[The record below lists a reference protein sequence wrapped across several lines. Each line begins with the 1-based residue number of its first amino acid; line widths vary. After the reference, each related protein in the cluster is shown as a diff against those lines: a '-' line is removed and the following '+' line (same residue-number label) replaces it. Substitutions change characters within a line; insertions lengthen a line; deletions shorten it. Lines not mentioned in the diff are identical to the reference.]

1 MTGIT
6 RTLAAFAAGLSY
18 EKLPPEV
25 AERTKLLILD
35 VAGIMVRAR
44 HDAESTESLVRA
56 VERLGL
62 DRGDCSVLGDGHGYA
77 PPAAALLN
85 GSLAHSLDFDDTHAE
100 ASLHSSA
107 PIVPAVLA
115 AAEMTEASGKDV
127 ITACVVGYEIQIRL
141 AKALVPKVHYDRGY
155 HPTATCGV
163 MAAAAAAGKVLG
175 LDADGMESAFGIAL
189 SQAAGSMQFLADG
202 AWTKRSHVGQAAQNG
217 LMCATMAAEGFKGPK
232 QAIEGRWGFL
242 HSLAPNAET
251 AKATAGLGDDWQ
263 TMALGVKPYPSCRY
277 THAALDAIRQLCR
290 EHGISAADV
299 DSVEVGVPETGWKIV
314 GDSDVVKQNPRSVV
328 DGQFSM
334 PFCAAVVLRTGN
346 MVWDDYRAHL
356 NDAETLALVKRI
368 TTVVDPDAEA
378 AFPENMAG
386 KATIRTKAGETH
398 QAFVEIPK
406 GEPANFMT
414 QGEFRAK
421 FDGLCGPY
429 LSEDGVDKF
438 AGALLS
444 LEEANSLRSV
454 LALSQGEN

>member
-6 RTLAAFAAGLSY
+6 RRLAEFAAGLTY
-18 EKLPPEV
+18 DKLPAEV
-25 AERTKLLILD
+25 AARTKLLILD
-35 VAGIMVRAR
+35 TAGIMVRAR
-44 HDAESTESLVRA
+44 HDAESTDSLVRA

-62 DRGDCSVLGDGHGYA
+62 VSGNCSVLGDGRGYV
-77 PPAAALLN
+77 PSAAALVN

-115 AAEMTEASGKDV
+115 AAEMTDASGKDV

-141 AKALVPKVHYDRGY
+141 AKSLVPKDHYDRGY

-163 MAAAAAAGKVLG
+163 MAASAAAGKILG
-175 LDADGMESAFGIAL
+175 LDADGIESALGIAL

-217 LMCATMAAEGFKGPK
+217 LTCATLAAEGFKGPK
-232 QAIEGRWGFL
+232 QAIEGKWGFL
-242 HSLAPNAET
+242 HSLSPNAQPD
-251 AKATAGLGDDWQ
+251 KATAGLGSYWE

-277 THAALDAIRQLCR
+277 SHAALDAIRQLMT
-290 EHGISAADV
+290 EHDIAA
-299 DSVEVGVPETGWKIV
+299 DSVESATVGLPETGWKII
-314 GDSDVVKQNPRSVV
+314 GDSDAVKQNPKSIV

-334 PFCAAVVLRTGN
+334 PFCAAVALRTGN

-356 NDAETLALVKRI
+356 KDAETLNLARRI
-368 TTVVDPDAEA
+368 NTVVDPDAEA
-378 AFPENMAG
+378 AFPDNMAG
-386 KATIRTKAGETH
+386 KATVRLKSGEVYER
-398 QAFVEIPK
+398 FVEIPK
-406 GEPANFMT
+406 GEPKNFMD
-414 QGEFRAK
+414 QAEFRAK
-421 FDGLCGPY
+421 FDGLCAPY
-429 LSEDGVDKF
+429 MSQAGMEKF

-454 LALSQGEN
+454 LALSHGDA